1 MQQAEPQENQKPEAG
16 TQINHALR
24 DNTLE
29 DAKIP
34 ISGRFD
40 QYRSSY
46 WSGAIAALGL
56 RYASRPFLK
65 QNWDKPDAS
74 HFETH
79 KYSGIAGA
87 IMYGVAGYYAYTT
100 WNDMKQIMSEAVAW
114 EKGKDPKDVTFRDF
128 WNSDNTV
135 VKQTINNYA
144 TYNMRRLA
152 VNAAFFLP
160 FLAKPLAKKFAF
172 LRNPEL
178 GVDLGVAANAAYLFS
193 DILTR
198 RVTPFEE
205 LQTLIDTK
213 VNHTD
218 HFSDKVQSSELLDV
232 YERHA
237 QYSPEDK
244 THSFLR
250 QRGTPQWDESC
261 KLFDRMA
268 ELINQ
273 TYGNEPMH
281 EKANF
286 GFSKFIY
293 MMGHGMIDPDH
304 IDRSLVCVEI
314 ANLHGPKN
322 AEAAM
327 SELRSGSTIDDIR
340 TQFNVPVPQTAP
352 AEPAVTTSSHHK
364 IIEQKQHS
372 ASFSDRQQ
380 AAKQEALAKPATLAV

>member
-1 MQQAEPQENQKPEAG
+1 MQPPKPQEN
-16 TQINHALR
+16 
-24 DNTLE
+24 NTRE

-65 QNWDKPDAS
+65 QQWDKKDIS

-79 KYSGIAGA
+79 QYSGIAGA
-87 IMYGVAGYYAYTT
+87 IMYAVAGFYAYST
-100 WNDMKQIMSEAVAW
+100 WKDMKQVMSEAVAW
-114 EKGKDPKDVTFRDF
+114 EKDKHPNDVTFRDF

-135 VKQTINNYA
+135 VKQTISNYA
-144 TYNMRRLA
+144 TYNLRRFA
-152 VNAAFFLP
+152 VNTAFFLP
-160 FLAKPLAKKFAF
+160 FLAKPLANKFPIF
-172 LRNPEL
+172 KNPEL

-198 RVTPFEE
+198 KVTPFEE
-205 LQTLIDTK
+205 LQTLIDLK

-218 HFSDKVQSSELLDV
+218 HVGDKVLASELMDV

-237 QYSPEDK
+237 QYSPSDK
-244 THSFLR
+244 THSFLQ
-250 QRGTPQWDESC
+250 QRGTPQWDESM
-261 KLFDRMA
+261 KLFERMA

-286 GFSKFIY
+286 GFSKYIY
-293 MMGHGMIDPDH
+293 LMGNGMIDPNH
-304 IDRSLVCVEI
+304 TDRALTCVEI
-314 ANLHGPKN
+314 ANLTGPKS

-327 SELRSGSTIDDIR
+327 AEMRSGVTVEAIREQHQLPTANIAVGQGAVTSPSYQKIIDKKQSQASFADR
-340 TQFNVPVPQTAP
+340 QTAVKNE
-352 AEPAVTTSSHHK
+352 AATTPH
-364 IIEQKQHS
+364 
-372 ASFSDRQQ
+372 
-380 AAKQEALAKPATLAV
+380 TLAL